1 MTWKHILKNT
11 AGSGPEDMG
20 GIFTIDMFK
29 NSNWV
34 NALEQL
40 LSLSI
45 KDAEMGEIQSF
56 KKVTDDAINY
66 GLEYYVD
73 LFNTLMQFTDYGED
87 VLDTSKDYAE
97 STRRFAG
104 ETEISEPKPGDKG
117 RGMNPKRLEYLTDSI
132 SKSVESNVTKLIR
145 DIQNKIDRFHAKGG
159 ELQESDEKVDLS
171 AGLTEEMLNR
181 TWDQLTAGNYVD
193 KLLLEGTDDIAE
205 AFTESGF
212 KVSTVDMKTVANQM
226 KDKKSTKMFLTHVSI
241 ILESKIIQG
250 MGARS
255 PEEIDRKLKD
265 LLTEEEIKW
274 FKDNAVR
281 VSESLGPL
289 GSIDETVYPEVDRF
303 GIPKI
308 RQVNP
313 ETGEEYFIP
322 RDIGEISDP
331 DFDPAEESEDRPA
344 PEVQEYDPE
353 SGRMRTPAEWRQF
366 QDKFASED
374 SNDITWFSILKE
386 E

>member
-1 MTWKHILKNT
+1 MSWEYILKNT
-11 AGSGPEDMG
+11 AGSGPKDMG
-20 GIFTIDMFK
+20 GLFTIDMFK
-29 NSNWV
+29 NTNWV

-45 KDAEMGEIQSF
+45 KDAEMGEVQSF

-73 LFNTLMQFTDYGED
+73 LFNTLMQFTDYGKD
-87 VLDTSKDYAE
+87 VLDASEDYTE
-97 STRRFAG
+97 STRRFEG
-104 ETEISEPKPGDKG
+104 EKEISEPKAGDKG
-117 RGMNPKRLEYLTDSI
+117 RGMTPKRLEYLTNSI

-159 ELQESDEKVDLS
+159 EIEESDEKVDLS
-171 AGLTEEMLNR
+171 EGLTEEMVNQ

-212 KVSTVDMKTVANQM
+212 NVSTVDMKTVANQM
-226 KDKKSTKMFLTHVSI
+226 KDKESTKKFLTHVSI

-353 SGRMRTPAEWRQF
+353 SGRMRTPSEWRQF